1 MPEKPTASV
10 WGHPS
15 VAVPRYTEDA
25 AAHAVAF
32 GWYSGESPSPM
43 EAAYHFAELAERD
56 PPNHL
61 RYAAALEMFLASCWN
76 ICPNVQERAA

>member
-1 MPEKPTASV
+1 MLN
-10 WGHPS
+10 HPS
-15 VAVPRYTEDA
+15 VVVQGYTEEASVHDE
-25 AAHAVAF
+25 AF

-56 PPNHL
+56 PTNRS

-76 ICPNVQERAA
+76 IYPNVQQRAA